1 MKLRQSKLSSNER
14 TWERRRLAGRSF
26 GHSQCSPPAGRR
38 RSQAASVLILVLWIS
53 IGLVAIA
60 LYFANSMTFELRAS
74 DNRATGIAAEQAIE
88 GAACYVGYVLSNF
101 ATNGAVPNN
110 TQFSCEAVP
119 VGDAHFWL
127 IGRDPSGTPSTE
139 PYFGLVDEASKLN
152 LNRAGT
158 NALSYLPNMT
168 LDFADAIVDW
178 RSTNGSGNY
187 ALDYASLGY
196 TDKNSPFETVDEL
209 RLVYGATVDLLVG
222 EDVNRNGVLDA
233 NETDVNGNGTVD
245 SGLFEYLTVYSRQPN
260 FHSDG
265 TPLTNVNTR
274 ATLRSML
281 QSAFGSSRATQIMTR
296 LGFTSGGG
304 SGGGGGGATAPTYNN
319 LLRFYLVS
327 GMTSAEFAQIAYGI
341 TGTTNLFTNGLLN
354 INTAGAPV
362 MEALFM
368 GLGVDQSTAQGAAQ
382 SLVTYRQQN
391 PNNLNA
397 ISWIVDALGNSSSVV
412 QYLANAPRDYITTQS
427 FQFTAD
433 IAAVGPFGRGYRRV
447 KFVFDISEGTPKIIY
462 RQDLSRL
469 GWALGEKARTTW
481 VAKETP

>member
-1 MKLRQSKLSSNER
+1 M
-14 TWERRRLAGRSF
+14 RLASCCIDFR
-26 GHSQCSPPAGRR
+26 QCQQPAGRR
-38 RSQAASVLILVLWIS
+38 RSEAASVLILVLWIS

-209 RLVYGATVDLLVG
+209 RLVYGATIDLLVG

-233 NETDVNGNGTVD
+233 NETDVNGNGTLD
-245 SGLFEYLTVYSRQPN
+245 PGLFEYVTVYSRQPN

-265 TPLTNVNTR
+265 TMLTNVTKYAELR
-274 ATLRSML
+274 ALL
-281 QSAFGSSRATQIMTR
+281 QSDFSASRANQIMSAVTNR
-296 LGFTSGGG
+296 LGITS
-304 SGGGGGGATAPTYNN
+304 SGAGRTINIKN
-319 LLRFYLVS
+319 LLQLYLAS
-327 GMTSAEFAQIAYGI
+327 GMTSAEFAQVAYGI
-341 TGTTNLFTNGLLN
+341 TDTTNLYTPGLLN
-354 INTAGAPV
+354 INTASATV
-362 MEALFM
+362 MTALFM
-368 GLGVDQSTAQGAAQ
+368 GLGIDQSTAQGAAQ

-397 ISWIVDALGNSSSVV
+397 ISWIVDALGNTSPVV
-412 QYLANAPRDYITTQS
+412 QTLANAPRDYITTES

-447 KFVFDISEGTPKIIY
+447 KFIFDITEGTPKIIY

-469 GWALGEKARTTW
+469 GWALGEKARAAW
-481 VAKETP
+481 VAKETQ

>member
-1 MKLRQSKLSSNER
+1 MKLHQSKLPSND
-14 TWERRRLAGRSF
+14 RRENALVSPKRSE
-26 GHSQCSPPAGRR
+26 GG
-38 RSQAASVLILVLWIS
+38 SVLILVLWIS

-88 GAACYVGYVLSNF
+88 GAARYVGYVLSNF

-178 RSTNGSGNY
+178 RSTNGSGDY
-187 ALDYASLGY
+187 ALDYALLGY

-209 RLVYGATVDLLVG
+209 RLVYGATIDLLVG

-233 NETDVNGNGTVD
+233 NETDVNGNGTLD
-245 SGLFEYLTVYSRQPN
+245 PGLFEYVTVYSRQPN

-265 TPLTNVNTR
+265 TMLTNVTKYAELR
-274 ATLRSML
+274 ALL
-281 QSAFGSSRATQIMTR
+281 QSDFSASRANQIMSAVTNR
-296 LGFTSGGG
+296 LGITS
-304 SGGGGGGATAPTYNN
+304 SGAGRTINIKN
-319 LLRFYLVS
+319 LLQLYLAS
-327 GMTSAEFAQIAYGI
+327 GMTSAEFAQVAYGI
-341 TGTTNLFTNGLLN
+341 TDTTNLYTPGLLN
-354 INTAGAPV
+354 INTASATV
-362 MEALFM
+362 MTALFM
-368 GLGVDQSTAQGAAQ
+368 GLGIDQSTAQGAAQ

-397 ISWIVDALGNSSSVV
+397 ISWIVDALGNTSPVV
-412 QYLANAPRDYITTQS
+412 QTLANAPRDYITTES

-447 KFVFDISEGTPKIIY
+447 KFIFDITEGTPKIIY

-469 GWALGEKARTTW
+469 GWALGEKARATW
-481 VAKETP
+481 VAKATP

>member
-1 MKLRQSKLSSNER
+1 
-14 TWERRRLAGRSF
+14 
-26 GHSQCSPPAGRR
+26 
-38 RSQAASVLILVLWIS
+38 VLILVLWIS

-209 RLVYGATVDLLVG
+209 RLVYGATIDLLVG

-233 NETDVNGNGTVD
+233 NETDVNGNGTLD
-245 SGLFEYLTVYSRQPN
+245 PGLFEYVTVYSRQPN

-265 TPLTNVNTR
+265 TMLTNVTKYAELR
-274 ATLRSML
+274 ALL
-281 QSAFGSSRATQIMTR
+281 QSDFSASRANQIMSAVTNR
-296 LGFTSGGG
+296 LGITS
-304 SGGGGGGATAPTYNN
+304 SGAGRTINIKN
-319 LLRFYLVS
+319 LLQLYLAS
-327 GMTSAEFAQIAYGI
+327 GMTSAEFAQVAYGI
-341 TGTTNLFTNGLLN
+341 TDTTNLYTPGLLN
-354 INTAGAPV
+354 INTASATV
-362 MEALFM
+362 MTALFM
-368 GLGVDQSTAQGAAQ
+368 GLGIDQSTAQGAAQ
-382 SLVTYRQQN
+382 PLVTYRQQN

-397 ISWIVDALGNSSSVV
+397 ISWIVDALGNTSPVV
-412 QYLANAPRDYITTQS
+412 QTLANAPRDYITTES

-447 KFVFDISEGTPKIIY
+447 KFIFDISEGTPKIIY

-469 GWALGEKARTTW
+469 GWALGEKARETW
-481 VAKETP
+481 VATVTQ